1 MIRYAITP
9 TELKKRIEKARPGWL
24 AAAAKRT
31 QHFAEVGDFD
41 EPAAQSIWGD
51 IKEVFMQLQHS
62 KCAYCESRRE
72 SEDYGTIEHDV
83 EHFRPK
89 SSVQK
94 WQPPVGFARPDL
106 PFGTPEDSALG
117 YHLIPYQPLN
127 YATSCKV
134 CNTIC
139 KGDRFPT
146 AAPRDLKLADPAKG
160 AKEKPYLLY
169 PIGSTDTNPE
179 ELITFNGVSPVAKK
193 AGGFDRDRALVVIEF
208 FKLGDPKR
216 KSLFRRRAEVIATLF
231 LLLEAAK
238 NAANPVDKQLYGKL
252 LDGLTQDAAEHANCA
267 RSFVRLYQQRPT
279 DAREFFILTQE
290 YLGTMS
296 P

>member
-1 MIRYAITP
+1 MIRYAISLA
-9 TELKKRIEKARPGWL
+9 ELKRRIEKARPGWL
-24 AAAAKRT
+24 AEAAKRT

-41 EPAAQSIWGD
+41 EPDSKSMWGD

-62 KCAYCESRRE
+62 KCAYCEARRE

-89 SSVQK
+89 SSVKK
-94 WQPPVGFARPDL
+94 WKPPTSFARTDL
-106 PFGTPEDSALG
+106 PFGTPEDSELG
-117 YHLIPYQPLN
+117 YYLLPYQPLN

-146 AAPRDLKLADPAKG
+146 SAARDLKLADPAKG

-169 PIGSTDTNPE
+169 PIGSSDANPE
-179 ELITFNGVSPVAKK
+179 DIITFNGVSPAAKK
-193 AGGFDRDRALVVIEF
+193 TTGFDRDRALVVIEF

-231 LLLEAAK
+231 LLLEATK
-238 NAANPVDKQLYGKL
+238 NAANAVDKQLYAKL
-252 LDGLTQDAAEHANCA
+252 LDGLTNDSAEHANCA
-267 RSFVRLYQQRPT
+267 RSFVRLYQQRSA
-279 DAREFFILTQE
+279 DAREFFVLCQE